1 MNHEVVV
8 PWEPLRRHLAGRRL
22 TEKEIPF
29 TEDILEAHVQAGYLK
44 RSKGIIVNGAH
55 TQCQRCGNYTSSLFG
70 YYQSPLFT
78 STICYCRH
86 CLALGRI
93 SSITSLYSWNAS
105 PPSYDIPKTPLTWQ
119 GTLSKG
125 QLHASNQVIQAIEN
139 QSSLLVWAVCGSG
152 KTEVLFRG
160 VETALLAGKR
170 VLIATPRT
178 DVVKELA
185 PRFQHVFPDVTQSAL
200 YGGQTKAIPTA
211 PLIIA
216 TTHQVLRF
224 YQAFDVVIVDEVD
237 AFPYTYDESLQYG
250 VKQAQKEDAAM
261 ILLSA
266 TPSKAI
272 RETPHLQVSRIAR
285 RYHGYDLPVPR
296 LVWCGPWHKKLL
308 KDLLPSK
315 ILKWI
320 LDHHHRNAPALVFVP
335 SIRVLHQASAIL
347 QKHHILHAAVH
358 SSSSD
363 RHQQVEAFRQAKI
376 PVVLTTTILERG
388 ITIPKVDIAVIGAE
402 ADIFTEAALVQMAG
416 RVGRHKD
423 FPSGDVVFFH
433 YGKTMA
439 MRSAVHHI
447 KQMNAEEAGR

>member
-1 MNHEVVV
+1 M
-8 PWEPLRRHLAGRRL
+8 RRHLAGRRL

-29 TEDILEAHVQAGYLK
+29 HEDILEAHVQAGYLK
-44 RSKGIIVNGAH
+44 RSQGIVVQGSR
-55 TQCQRCGNYTSSLFG
+55 TQCKRCGNHTASLFG
-70 YYQSPLFT
+70 YYQSPLIP

-86 CLALGRI
+86 CLALGKI
-93 SSITSLYSWNAS
+93 SSTTSLYSWNAS
-105 PPSYDIPKTPLTWQ
+105 PPTYVIPNKPLTWQ

-125 QLHASNQVIQAIEN
+125 QQHASDQVIQAIQR

-160 VETALLAGKR
+160 VETALIEGKR

-185 PRFQHVFPDVTQSAL
+185 PRFQHVFPEVAQSAI
-200 YGGQTKAIPTA
+200 YGGQTKVNPTA

-250 VKQAQKEDAAM
+250 VKQAQKKDAAI

-266 TPSKAI
+266 TPSKAL
-272 RETPHLQVSRIAR
+272 RETPNLQVTRIAR

-296 LVWCGPWHKKLL
+296 LVWCGAWHKKVL
-308 KDLLPSK
+308 KKRLPSQ
-315 ILKWI
+315 IFRWI
-320 LDHHHRNAPALVFVP
+320 LDHHRRNAPALVFVP
-335 SIRVLHQASAIL
+335 SILVLHQVSSIL
-347 QKHHILHAAVH
+347 QTHNISHAAVH
-358 SSSSD
+358 SASSD
-363 RHQQVEAFRQAKI
+363 RHKQVEAFRQAQI
-376 PVVLTTTILERG
+376 PIVLTTTILERG

-402 ADIFTEAALVQMAG
+402 ADLFTEAALVQMAG

-423 FPSGDVVFFH
+423 FPTGDVVFFH
-433 YGKTMA
+433 YGKTQA
-439 MRSAVHHI
+439 MRSAVRHI
-447 KQMNAEEAGR
+447 KQMNAEEAGD